1 MKQIFTYL
9 VACMMMPAIAFSQA
23 LPADAPVL
31 ILQENEPAP
40 ASAKQVGSIRIKDG
54 GFKMRCGYE
63 QTMEE
68 ARNKAREQGA
78 NIVKIT
84 QLKRPDALSTCYR
97 LRADIYYQEN
107 LPAMLAERQAKQEAD
122 LKAMLPDTASY
133 SLLCVYRPKGG
144 YGWAVEYNLH
154 VNDST
159 VGRIKNGSKFVV
171 KLRNNGETKIWART
185 EAREEVVVDI
195 RPGQI
200 YFLRCGVGM
209 GALVG
214 RPQLGF
220 IRPEEGMEEFA
231 ATPEPKE

>member
-1 MKQIFTYL
+1 
-9 VACMMMPAIAFSQA
+9 
-23 LPADAPVL
+23 
-31 ILQENEPAP
+31 
-40 ASAKQVGSIRIKDG
+40 
-54 GFKMRCGYE
+54 
-63 QTMEE
+63 
-68 ARNKAREQGA
+68 
-78 NIVKIT
+78 
-84 QLKRPDALSTCYR
+84 
-97 LRADIYYQEN
+97 
-107 LPAMLAERQAKQEAD
+107 
-122 LKAMLPDTASY
+122 MLPDTASY

-185 EAREEVVVDI
+185 EAREEVVADI

-200 YFLRCGVGM
+200 YFLRCGVDT

-220 IRPEEGMEEFA
+220 IRPEKGMEEFA
-231 ATPEPKE
+231 AMPEPKE